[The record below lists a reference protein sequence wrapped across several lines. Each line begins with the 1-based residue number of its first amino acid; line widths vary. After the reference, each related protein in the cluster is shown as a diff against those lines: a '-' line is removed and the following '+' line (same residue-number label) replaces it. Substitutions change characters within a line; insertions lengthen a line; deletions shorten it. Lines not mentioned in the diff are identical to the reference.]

1 VTTSRSRRIT
11 ASHNLK
17 RLSLAFVFEAHF
29 FRISSSYTTPIMG
42 GDPRLRASSP
52 TRATLSACA
61 HDSVRDICPTA
72 AAAMLYLAMKGN
84 EEPNATPHASLA
96 PAPCRLPLPW
106 RQELPCP
113 LATLY
118 PECFCQRSRRLARIG
133 LVIIVCGRDPRPMWQ
148 PILVEVDVNV
158 WCHDTAFLQLGNVGP
173 QAVSCIRGRP

>member
-1 VTTSRSRRIT
+1 
-11 ASHNLK
+11 
-17 RLSLAFVFEAHF
+17 
-29 FRISSSYTTPIMG
+29 MG
-42 GDPRLRASSP
+42 GNPRLRASSP

-118 PECFCQRSRRLARIG
+118 PERLCQRNRRLTRIG

-148 PILVEVDVNV
+148 PILVEIDVNV

-173 QAVSCIRGRP
+173 QAVSCIGGRP